1 LKFPEFVFQSSVVN
15 RKFEGVGELIM
26 TMTDPVSDL
35 LTRIRNASKAKHE
48 TVDIPSSRLKLEIA
62 RILKEEGYI
71 SNFSVVQNDKQG
83 IIRVQLRYAGKDPVI
98 SSLERISRPGC
109 RVYAGRSDIPSV
121 LGGLG
126 ICILSTSQGVL
137 TGKQA
142 QEKGLGGEVLCT
154 IC

>member
-1 LKFPEFVFQSSVVN
+1 
-15 RKFEGVGELIM
+15 M

-35 LTRIRNASKAKHE
+35 LTRIRNASSAKHE
-48 TVDIPSSRLKLEIA
+48 TVDIPSSLLKLEIT

-71 SNFSVVQNDKQG
+71 SNFSLIQDDKQG
-83 IIRVQLRYAGKDPVI
+83 IIRVQLRYAAGRTPVI
-98 SSLERISRPGC
+98 STIERVSRPGC
-109 RVYAGRSDIPSV
+109 RVYTRKTEIPSV

-126 ICILSTSQGVL
+126 ISIVTTSQGVF

-154 IC
+154 IS

>member
-1 LKFPEFVFQSSVVN
+1 
-15 RKFEGVGELIM
+15 M

-35 LTRIRNASKAKHE
+35 LTRIRNASAARHE
-48 TVDIPSSRLKLEIA
+48 TVEIPSSKLKLEIV

-71 SNFSVVQNDKQG
+71 SNFILNQDNKQG
-83 IIRVQLRYAGKDPVI
+83 MIRLQLRYAAGKKPVI
-98 SSLERISRPGC
+98 TELDRISRPGC
-109 RVYAGRSDIPSV
+109 RVYARKDEIPSI

-142 QEKGLGGEVLCT
+142 QEKGLGGEVLCSVS
-154 IC
+154 

>member
-1 LKFPEFVFQSSVVN
+1 
-15 RKFEGVGELIM
+15 M

-35 LTRIRNASKAKHE
+35 LTRIRNASDAKHE
-48 TVDIPSSRLKLEIA
+48 TVDIPSSRLKLEIV

-71 SNFSVVQNDKQG
+71 SSYSLIQDNKQG
-83 IIRVQLRYAGKDPVI
+83 VIRIQLRYTGKDSMI

-109 RVYAGRSDIPSV
+109 RVYAGKSDIPSV

-126 ICILSTSQGVL
+126 ICILSTSRGIL

-142 QEKGLGGEVLCT
+142 QDKGVGGEVLCY
-154 IC
+154 IS

>member
-1 LKFPEFVFQSSVVN
+1 
-15 RKFEGVGELIM
+15 M

-35 LTRIRNASKAKHE
+35 LTRIRNASDARHE
-48 TVDIPSSRLKLEIA
+48 TVDIPSSKMKLEIA

-71 SNFSVVQNDKQG
+71 SGFSSNQDNKQG
-83 IIRVQLRYAGKDPVI
+83 IIRIQLKYSGKNTVI

-109 RVYAGRSDIPSV
+109 RVYVGKSEIPSII
-121 LGGLG
+121 GGMG
-126 ICILSTSQGVL
+126 ICIMSTSKGIF

-142 QEKGLGGEVLCT
+142 QEKGLGGEVLCA

>member
-1 LKFPEFVFQSSVVN
+1 
-15 RKFEGVGELIM
+15 
-26 TMTDPVSDL
+26 MTDPVSDL
-35 LTRIRNASKAKHE
+35 LTRIRNASEAKHE
-48 TVDIPSSRLKLEIA
+48 TVDVPSSKLKLEIT

-71 SNFSVVQNDKQG
+71 SNFSLVQDSKQG
-83 IIRVQLRYAGKDPVI
+83 IIRIQLRYAAGRSPVI

-109 RVYAGRSDIPSV
+109 RVYARKSEIPSV

-126 ICILSTSQGVL
+126 VCILSTSQGVF

-154 IC
+154 IS